1 MENLVKRTGAT
12 DASINNRIWEVE
24 ERIKGVED
32 AIKDSYT
39 MAKENKKHKNLLTQN
54 TQEIQNT
61 MKILNIRMIEIEESE
76 DSQL

>member
-1 MENLVKRTGAT
+1 
-12 DASINNRIWEVE
+12 
-24 ERIKGVED
+24 
-32 AIKDSYT
+32 

-76 DSQL
+76 DSQLKRPENIFNKVVEKKLLQPKESYGHKCKKKHTNTQID